1 MKSQYAR
8 EKIISLK
15 LLLSSLEKLDEG
27 ELLLKYY

>member
-1 MKSQYAR
+1 MKSQYVR